1 MSHSFYII
9 CLSDKLPRKLC
20 YTLDKDRRANMKWN
34 ANLYD
39 SKHDFVAAYGKGLLS
54 YLPSNKQAKIL
65 DLGCGTGTLTDEISK
80 TYPNI
85 MGIDGSKEMIAKAKA
100 AYPTL
105 NFEVVDALNMTDDS
119 QWDIVFS
126 NAVFHWIP
134 DHDQLLHTIKKSLN
148 SNGQLICEF
157 GGFGNIA
164 TIEQAFKTLLVSKG
178 YTYTSRFNFS
188 TAENFGELLEK
199 NGFDIE
205 LLVLYDRPTV
215 LKDQEKGLYNWAS
228 QFFDTD
234 LAKFSHS
241 EQDSILTEL
250 EDLVR
255 RQLWHEDHWEADYRR
270 LRAVAHLKA

>member
-1 MSHSFYII
+1 
-9 CLSDKLPRKLC
+9 
-20 YTLDKDRRANMKWN
+20 MKWN

-39 SKHDFVAAYGKGLLS
+39 SKHDFVATYGKGLLT
-54 YLPSNKQAKIL
+54 YLPSNKAAKIL
-65 DLGCGTGTLTDEISK
+65 DLGCGTGTLTNEISK

-85 MGIDGSKEMIAKAKA
+85 MGTDGSEEMIAKAKA

-105 NFEVVDALNMTDDS
+105 TFEVVDALNMTDDS
-119 QWDIVFS
+119 QWDVVFS
-126 NAVFHWIP
+126 NAVFHWIL
-134 DHDQLLHTIKKSLN
+134 DHDCLLKNIKQSLKP
-148 SNGQLICEF
+148 SGQLICEF

-164 TIEQAFKTLLVSKG
+164 TIEQAFKTILASKG
-178 YTYTSRFNFS
+178 YTYTSRFNFP
-188 TAENFGELLEK
+188 TLERFGELLEK
-199 NGFDIE
+199 NGYVIDDIC
-205 LLVLYDRPTV
+205 LYDRPTV
-215 LKDQEKGLYNWAS
+215 LKDHEKGLYNWAS

-250 EDLVR
+250 EDSVR